1 MKKLKEK
8 KLFVL
13 ILIFIVIILN
23 IKFPYYIDAP
33 GGISNM
39 DKKININGY
48 KSSGSFNLVY
58 VKEYKATIPTLLM
71 SLFNKDYKIMPK
83 EDVLLDNDTYESY
96 QIRDKLLMDES
107 ISNAIY
113 VAYKSA
119 NKSIK
124 VKKNSIKVAYVLED
138 ADTSLLVGDEILSID
153 NKNITTK
160 EELFKIIN
168 NKEVNDIINIKVK
181 NNKKEYNRYAKI
193 KEEDGKKI
201 IGIIICNIN
210 DYDINPSISFNIDK
224 NESGSSGGLV
234 TALFIYNSLIEDDI
248 TNGLRIVGTGTID
261 LDGNVGEIGGI
272 EYKLKSAVKNKADLF
287 IVPIGDNYNDAIKL
301 KEEKG
306 YNIKIIGVSN
316 FLEAIN
322 YLSKTK

>member
-8 KLFVL
+8 KLFIL

-124 VKKNSIKVAYVLED
+124 VKKNSIKVAYVLEY

-322 YLSKTK
+322 YLSKAK

>member
-8 KLFVL
+8 KLFIL

-322 YLSKTK
+322 YLSKAK

>member
-160 EELFKIIN
+160 E
-168 NKEVNDIINIKVK
+168 
-181 NNKKEYNRYAKI
+181 
-193 KEEDGKKI
+193 
-201 IGIIICNIN
+201 
-210 DYDINPSISFNIDK
+210 
-224 NESGSSGGLV
+224 
-234 TALFIYNSLIEDDI
+234 
-248 TNGLRIVGTGTID
+248 
-261 LDGNVGEIGGI
+261 
-272 EYKLKSAVKNKADLF
+272 
-287 IVPIGDNYNDAIKL
+287 
-301 KEEKG
+301 
-306 YNIKIIGVSN
+306 
-316 FLEAIN
+316 
-322 YLSKTK
+322 

>member
-224 NESGSSGGLV
+224 NELGSSGGLV

-261 LDGNVGEIGGI
+261 LDGNVEEIGGI

>member
-83 EDVLLDNDTYESY
+83 DDVLLDNDTYESY

-224 NESGSSGGLV
+224 NELGSSGGLV

-261 LDGNVGEIGGI
+261 LDGNVEEIGGI

>member
-8 KLFVL
+8 KLFIL

-301 KEEKG
+301 KKEKG

-322 YLSKTK
+322 YLSKAK

>member
-168 NKEVNDIINIKVK
+168 NKELNDIINIKVK

-224 NESGSSGGLV
+224 NELGSSGGLV